1 MIPIALF
8 MFSCDTPLRL
18 TRICQFSI
26 MDKNK
31 VSNLV
36 RSVEM
41 ETVMRQMLLKTAL
54 IFVLIVLATA
64 PSSMAQDEEIPT
76 IAMMNFGYSAGQ
88 TLATKGAFDVLQ
100 AYGYFDEEERVLLD
114 AGEDLFGENIN
125 VLWRN
130 AGSDTPTA
138 NLMVEDAIDRGV
150 DAMLI
155 VTTQVTQIAV
165 NATRDMEDPPAIMF
179 SLVGSPYFAGI
190 ADAPCIKPDHVGGT
204 QVLIPYAE
212 SVGIMQLWNP
222 DLKTIGM
229 IVAPG
234 EPISVSGARSL
245 QLAAADL
252 GLTVEVATVVTLS
265 DLNLATEALVNR
277 GVEALINP
285 VSSIILRG
293 TPVLQTL
300 TAESGIPLFGI
311 YPYHVYNGATVGS
324 GFGTIYNEGVIQG
337 RMLVAHLRGDID
349 ISEISINQ
357 SRSFGIAVNL
367 DSANAQGVEIPDE
380 LLAMA
385 DFVIENGVSSTGATR
400 ELPEVV
406 TTLPEMSL
414 EERRAADLAFLETL
428 RCTPEII
435 ADQRAELEA
444 TWAED

>member
-1 MIPIALF
+1 MIQRFLLLIA
-8 MFSCDTPLRL
+8 
-18 TRICQFSI
+18 
-26 MDKNK
+26 
-31 VSNLV
+31 
-36 RSVEM
+36 
-41 ETVMRQMLLKTAL
+41 
-54 IFVLIVLATA
+54 VLALSVSPA
-64 PSSMAQDEEIPT
+64 LWAQEDDIPT

-100 AYGYFDEEERVLLD
+100 AYGYFNEEERVLLD
-114 AGEDLFGENIN
+114 AGEDMFGENMN

-138 NLMVEDAIDRGV
+138 NLMVEDALDRGV

-190 ADAPCIKPDHVGGT
+190 ADAPCIKPNHVGGS
-204 QVLIPYAE
+204 QYHLPYAE
-212 SVGIMQLWNP
+212 SVAVTQLWNP
-222 DLKTIGM
+222 DIKTIGV
-229 IVAPG
+229 IIAPG
-234 EPISVSGARSL
+234 EPISVSGGRNIR
-245 QLAAADL
+245 LAAEAL
-252 GLTVEVATVVTLS
+252 GLTVEVANVITLS

-285 VSSIILRG
+285 VSSIILSG
-293 TPVLQTL
+293 TALLQTL
-300 TAESGIPLFGI
+300 TAEYGIPLFGI
-311 YPYHVYNGATVGS
+311 FPYHVYNGATVAA
-324 GFGTIYNEGVIQG
+324 GFNNVYGEGAIQG
-337 RMLVAHLRGDID
+337 RMLVAHLNGDID
-349 ISEISINQ
+349 ISEISIN
-357 SRSFGIAVNL
+357 RTEDFGIAINL
-367 DSANAQGVEIPDE
+367 DSAKAQGVEIPDE

-385 DFVIENGVSSTGATR
+385 DFVIEDGVSSTGATR

-406 TTLPEMSL
+406 TELPEMTL

-435 ADQRAELEA
+435 AEQRAELED

>member
-1 MIPIALF
+1 MARRFLLLIAVLTLGV
-8 MFSCDTPLRL
+8 SSPLL
-18 TRICQFSI
+18 
-26 MDKNK
+26 
-31 VSNLV
+31 
-36 RSVEM
+36 
-41 ETVMRQMLLKTAL
+41 
-54 IFVLIVLATA
+54 
-64 PSSMAQDEEIPT
+64 AQDDEIPT

-100 AYGYFDEEERVLLD
+100 AYGYFNDEERAILD

-138 NLMVEDAIDRGV
+138 NIMVEDAIDRGV

-165 NATRDMEDPPAIMF
+165 NATRELDDPPAIMF

-190 ADAPCIKPDHVGGT
+190 AEAPCIKPSHVGGT
-204 QVLIPYAE
+204 QNHLPYAE
-212 SVGIMQLWNP
+212 SVAVMQLWNP
-222 DLKTIGM
+222 DIQVIGM

-245 QLAAADL
+245 QRAAEDL
-252 GLTVEVATVVTLS
+252 GLTVETATVITLS

-285 VSSIILRG
+285 ISSIILSG
-293 TPVLQTL
+293 TTLLQTL
-300 TAESGIPLFGI
+300 TAEYGIPLFGI
-311 YPYHVYNGATVGS
+311 FPYHAYNGATVGA
-324 GFGTIYNEGVIQG
+324 GFNNVYGEGVIQG
-337 RMLVAHLRGDID
+337 RMLVAHMNGDID
-349 ISEISINQ
+349 ISEISIN
-357 SRSFGIAVNL
+357 RTEDFGIAVNL
-367 DSANAQGVEIPDE
+367 DSAKAQNVAIPDE

-385 DFVIENGVSSTGATR
+385 DFVIEDGVSSTGATR

-406 TTLPEMSL
+406 TTLPDMSID
-414 EERRAADLAFLETL
+414 ERRAADLAFLETL

-435 ADQRAELEA
+435 AEQRAEIED
-444 TWAED
+444 TWAEE

>member
-1 MIPIALF
+1 MQRFLILIA
-8 MFSCDTPLRL
+8 
-18 TRICQFSI
+18 
-26 MDKNK
+26 
-31 VSNLV
+31 
-36 RSVEM
+36 
-41 ETVMRQMLLKTAL
+41 
-54 IFVLIVLATA
+54 VLALAVSPTLR
-64 PSSMAQDEEIPT
+64 AQDDEIPT

-100 AYGYFDEEERVLLD
+100 AYGYFNEEERAILD
-114 AGEDLFGENIN
+114 EGGDLFGENIN

-204 QVLIPYAE
+204 QNHLPYAQ
-212 SVGIMQLWNP
+212 SVAVMQLWNP
-222 DLKTIGM
+222 DIQTIGM

-245 QLAAADL
+245 QRAAEEL
-252 GLTVEVATVVTLS
+252 GMTVEVATVISLS
-265 DLNLATEALVNR
+265 DLNLATEALVSR

-285 VSSIILRG
+285 VSSIILSG
-293 TPVLQTL
+293 TTLLQTL
-300 TAESGIPLFGI
+300 TAEYGIPLFAI
-311 YPYHVYNGATVGS
+311 FPYHVYNGATVAA
-324 GFGTIYNEGVIQG
+324 GFNNVYGEGVIQG
-337 RMLVAHLRGDID
+337 RMMVAHLSGNID
-349 ISEISINQ
+349 ISEIRIN
-357 SRSFGIAVNL
+357 RTEDFGIAINL
-367 DSANAQGVEIPDE
+367 DSAKAQGVEIPDE

-385 DFVIENGVSSTGATR
+385 DFVIEDGISSAGVTAD
-400 ELPEVV
+400 LPEVV
-406 TTLPEMSL
+406 TTLPEMTL

-428 RCTPEII
+428 RCTEELI
-435 ADQRAELEA
+435 AEQRAELED
-444 TWAED
+444 TWAEE

>member
-1 MIPIALF
+1 MIKQLLLLMAILAL
-8 MFSCDTPLRL
+8 S
-18 TRICQFSI
+18 
-26 MDKNK
+26 
-31 VSNLV
+31 VSP
-36 RSVEM
+36 
-41 ETVMRQMLLKTAL
+41 AL
-54 IFVLIVLATA
+54 
-64 PSSMAQDEEIPT
+64 AQEEEIPT

-100 AYGYFDEEERVLLD
+100 AYGYFNEEERLILD
-114 AGEDLFGENIN
+114 EGEDLFGENIN

-138 NLMVEDAIDRGV
+138 NLMVEDALDRGV

-190 ADAPCIKPDHVGGT
+190 ADAPCIKLDHVGGT

-212 SVGIMQLWNP
+212 AVGVMRLWNP
-222 DLKTIGM
+222 ELKTIGM

-245 QLAAADL
+245 QQAAEDR
-252 GLTVEVATVVTLS
+252 GLTVEIATVVALS

-285 VSSIILRG
+285 VSSIILTG

-300 TAESGIPLFGI
+300 TVEYGIPLFGI
-311 YPYHVYNGATVGS
+311 YPYHVYNGATVGA
-324 GFGTIYNEGVIQG
+324 GFGTIYNEGLIQG
-337 RMLVAHLRGDID
+337 RMLVAHLNGDID
-349 ISEISINQ
+349 ISEISVNQ
-357 SRSFGIAVNL
+357 SHSFGIAVNL
-367 DSANAQGVEIPDE
+367 DSARAQGIEIPED

-385 DFVIENGVSSTGATR
+385 DFVIEGGVSSAGATR
-400 ELPEVV
+400 ELPEVD
-406 TTLPEMSL
+406 TTLPDMSI

-428 RCTPEII
+428 RCTEEII
-435 ADQRAELEA
+435 AEQRAQLEE